1 MNEIIS
7 KSTLQVK
14 NNFSKSIS
22 DWLHLTVHAMCV
34 NNCSW
39 LYTLWVLMIAV
50 RSTCYVCEWLQLGLH
65 TASVN
70 DCSSFYMLCVWMT
83 AVGSTRCECEWFQL
97 VLHTMCVDDC
107 SWFYT
112 LCVWMIAVG
121 STHYVCEWLQLALN
135 VMWMI
140 AVGSKRYVCEWL
152 QLALQVTCV
161 NDCSWLY
168 TLYMWMTAVGSKRYA
183 WLNYYTKK
191 LKTVVIIVRYVKN
204 SNSPIP
210 NRILN
215 PVEHVRWSFSAK
227 IVTGFVPLTISQI
240 SSIVDFQLGSTYA
253 SE

>member
-1 MNEIIS
+1 
-7 KSTLQVK
+7 
-14 NNFSKSIS
+14 
-22 DWLHLTVHAMCV
+22 MCV
-34 NNCSW
+34 NDCSW
-39 LYTLWVLMIAV
+39 VYTLRVLMIAV
-50 RSTCYVCEWLQLGLH
+50 RSTCYVCEWLQLALH
-65 TASVN
+65 AVSAN

-83 AVGSTRCECEWFQL
+83 AVGSTC
-97 VLHTMCVDDC
+97 
-107 SWFYT
+107 
-112 LCVWMIAVG
+112 
-121 STHYVCEWLQLALN
+121 YVCEWLQLALHVVCVN
-135 VMWMI
+135 DCSWLYTLCMWMI

-204 SNSPIP
+204 SNSPIQ

-253 SE
+253 SESMVTNNQINEEEHCCRMVGLFWSPCQISQSLWWGN

>member
-1 MNEIIS
+1 MWVNDCSWLYTLWVWMIAAR
-7 KSTLQVK
+7 STCYVCGWLQLV
-14 NNFSKSIS
+14 
-22 DWLHLTVHAMCV
+22 LHAMCV

-39 LYTLWVLMIAV
+39 L
-50 RSTCYVCEWLQLGLH
+50 
-65 TASVN
+65 
-70 DCSSFYMLCVWMT
+70 
-83 AVGSTRCECEWFQL
+83 
-97 VLHTMCVDDC
+97 
-107 SWFYT
+107 YT

-168 TLYMWMTAVGSKRYA
+168 THMWMTAVGSKRYA

-204 SNSPIP
+204 SNSPIL